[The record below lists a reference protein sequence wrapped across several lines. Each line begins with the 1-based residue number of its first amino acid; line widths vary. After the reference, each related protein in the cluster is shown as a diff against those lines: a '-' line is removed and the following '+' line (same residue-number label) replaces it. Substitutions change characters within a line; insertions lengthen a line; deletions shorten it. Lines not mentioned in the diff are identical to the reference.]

1 MENQDIRT
9 LKILEEIDND
19 RAPTQRDLSKKLNI
33 SLGLVNLFIKRLGK
47 KGYFKIKAIPKNRIK
62 YILTPKGAA
71 EKSRLTYKYIQFSFD
86 FYKKTR
92 KELQKLLNDLM
103 DQGVERIVFWGA
115 SDLAEIAYIS
125 LQETTISLVAVV
137 DDEKIGDNFLGF
149 GIKNSKM
156 LNSISFD
163 RILITSTDSQ
173 DKAMEAIL
181 KQGVHYSKVV
191 MLESPK

>member
-103 DQGVERIVFWGA
+103 DQGVEQIVFWGA

-149 GIKNSKM
+149 EIKISKM

-173 DKAMEAIL
+173 DKAMETIL

-191 MLESPK
+191 ILE

>member
-19 RAPTQRDLSKKLNI
+19 LTPTQRDLSKKLNI

-47 KGYFKIKAIPKNRIK
+47 KGYFKIKAIPKNRVR

-86 FYKKTR
+86 FYKKAR
-92 KELQKLLNDLM
+92 RELQKLFNDLM
-103 DQGVERIVFWGA
+103 DQGVERIVFWGV
-115 SDLAEIAYIS
+115 SDMAEIAYIS
-125 LQETTISLVAVV
+125 LQETDISLVAVV

-149 GIKNSKM
+149 EITNSKM
-156 LNSISFD
+156 LHSIVFD
-163 RILITSTDSQ
+163 RIFVTSVDSK
-173 DKAMEAIL
+173 DDVLEATK
-181 KQGVHYSKVV
+181 KQGIHHDKVV
-191 MLESPK
+191 MLE

>member
-19 RAPTQRDLSKKLNI
+19 RTPTQRDLSKKLNI

-47 KGYFKIKAIPKNRIK
+47 KGYFKIKAIPKNRVK

-86 FYKKTR
+86 FYKKAR
-92 KELQKLLNDLM
+92 RELQKLFNDLM

-125 LQETTISLVAVV
+125 LQETHIMLVAVV

-149 GIKNSKM
+149 EITNSKM
-156 LNSISFD
+156 LNSVGFD

-173 DKAMEAIL
+173 DKAMETIL

-191 MLESPK
+191 MLE

>member
-1 MENQDIRT
+1 MENQDIRN

-47 KGYFKIKAIPKNRIK
+47 KGYFKIKAIPKNRVK

-103 DQGVERIVFWGA
+103 DQGVEQIVFWGA
-115 SDLAEIAYIS
+115 SDLAEIACIS

-156 LNSISFD
+156 LNSIVFD

-191 MLESPK
+191 ILESPK

>member
-92 KELQKLLNDLM
+92 KELQNLLNDLM
-103 DQGVERIVFWGA
+103 DQGVEQIVFWGA

-181 KQGVHYSKVV
+181 KQGVHHSKVV
-191 MLESPK
+191 ILE

>member
-181 KQGVHYSKVV
+181 KQGVHHSKVV
-191 MLESPK
+191 ILE

>member
-103 DQGVERIVFWGA
+103 DQGVEQIVFWGA

-173 DKAMEAIL
+173 DKAMETIL
-181 KQGVHYSKVV
+181 KQGVHHSKVV
-191 MLESPK
+191 ILE